1 MEQKSVLI
9 IGGGIAGI
17 QASLDLANRG
27 FQVYLVEKSPSIG
40 GRMAQLDK
48 TFPTMDC
55 SMCIL
60 APKMIECG
68 HHPNVKLL
76 TYSEVKEVKGSV
88 GNFKVKVLKKP
99 RFVDES
105 KCTGCG
111 ICSEKC
117 PAKKVPNEFDMNLGM
132 RKAIYMPFPQ
142 AVPRVVTID
151 KDDCLMFQKG
161 VCEICQKFCQ
171 AGAVDFDQQPEEI
184 TLNVGAIIVAT
195 GFDMFDPKQITPFGY
210 KRYKDVITA
219 MELER
224 LLCASGPT
232 GGHLIRPSDGK
243 KPESIAFIQ
252 CVGSRDRREWINNA
266 YCSSICCKY
275 AVKDA
280 VLIKEHD
287 PHAMITIFYIDM
299 RAFGRGF
306 QEFVNRA
313 KAEYGIKFT
322 RSNPGEIT
330 EEPETKRLTIWFED
344 NVTRTVKSLTFDLVV
359 LCTALVPRKDADEL
373 AKILGIQT
381 DNYRFLK
388 SPDLVARPVDTTV
401 PGIFACGY
409 CLGPKTGDI
418 PDSVTQASAAAARTA
433 EVLAEVKKQ

>member
-1 MEQKSVLI
+1 MEHKSVLI

-117 PAKKVPNEFDMNLGM
+117 PIKVPNEFDMNLGM
-132 RKAIYMPFPQ
+132 RKTIYMPFLQ
-142 AVPRVVTID
+142 AVPRVATID
-151 KDDCLMFQKG
+151 KDNCLLFQKG

-195 GFDMFDPKQITPFGY
+195 GFDMFNPEQIPPFGY
-210 KRYKDVITA
+210 KHYKDVITA

-232 GGHLIRPSDGK
+232 GGQLVRPSDGK
-243 KPESIAFIQ
+243 MPKSIAFIQ

-287 PHAMITIFYIDM
+287 SHAMITIFYIDM

-313 KAEYGIKFT
+313 KAEYGINFT

-330 EEPETKRLTIWFED
+330 EDPETKRLTIWFED

-359 LCTALVPRKDADEL
+359 LCTALVPRKDSAEL
-373 AKILGIQT
+373 AKTLGIET
-381 DNYRFLK
+381 DNYRFFK
-388 SPDLVARPVDTTV
+388 SPDLISRPVDTTV

-418 PDSVTQASAAAARTA
+418 PDSVTQASAAAARIA
-433 EVLAEVKKQ
+433 EVLAEVTKQ

>member
-1 MEQKSVLI
+1 MEHKSVLI

-117 PAKKVPNEFDMNLGM
+117 PAKVPNEFDMNLGM

-142 AVPRVVTID
+142 AVPRVATID
-151 KDDCLMFQKG
+151 KDNCLLFQKG
-161 VCEICQKFCQ
+161 VCEICQKFCEP
-171 AGAVDFDQQPEEI
+171 GAVDFDQQPEEI

-195 GFDMFDPKQITPFGY
+195 GFDMFNPEQIPPFGY

-232 GGHLIRPSDGK
+232 GGHLVRPSDGK
-243 KPESIAFIQ
+243 MPKSIAFIQ

-287 PHAMITIFYIDM
+287 PRAMITIFYIDM

-313 KAEYGIKFT
+313 KAEYGINFT

-330 EEPETKRLTIWFED
+330 EDPETKRLTIWFED
-344 NVTRTVKSLTFDLVV
+344 TVTRTVKSLTFDLVV
-359 LCTALVPRKDADEL
+359 LCTALVPRKDSAEL
-373 AKILGIQT
+373 AKILGIET
-381 DNYRFLK
+381 DNYRFFK
-388 SPDLVARPVDTTV
+388 SPDSVARPVDTTV

-433 EVLAEVKKQ
+433 EVLAEVTKQ

>member
-1 MEQKSVLI
+1 MEYKSVLI

-27 FQVYLVEKSPSIG
+27 FQAYLVEKSPSIG

-117 PAKKVPNEFDMNLGM
+117 PAKVPNEFEMNLGM
-132 RKAIYMPFPQ
+132 RKAIYMPFQQ
-142 AVPRVVTID
+142 AVPRVATID
-151 KDDCLMFQKG
+151 KDNCLLFQKG
-161 VCEICQKFCQ
+161 VCEICQKLCQ

-195 GFDMFDPKQITPFGY
+195 GFDMFNPEQIPPFGY
-210 KRYKDVITA
+210 KRHKDVITA

-232 GGHLIRPSDGK
+232 GGHLIRPSDDK
-243 KPESIAFIQ
+243 TPKSIAFIQ

-287 PHAMITIFYIDM
+287 PRAMITIFYIDM

-313 KAEYGIKFT
+313 KAEYGINFT

-344 NVTRTVKSLTFDLVV
+344 TVTRTVKSLTFDLVV
-359 LCTALVPRKDADEL
+359 LCTALVPRKDSVEL
-373 AKILGIQT
+373 AKILGIET
-381 DNYRFLK
+381 DNYRFFK
-388 SPDLVARPVDTTV
+388 SPDLVARPIDTTV

>member
-1 MEQKSVLI
+1 MENESVLI

-27 FQVYLVEKSPSIG
+27 FQIYLVEKSPSLG

-88 GNFKVKVLKKP
+88 GNFEVKVLKRP
-99 RFVDES
+99 RFIDES

-117 PAKKVPNEFDMNLGM
+117 PIKVPNEFDMGLGM
-132 RKAIYMPFPQ
+132 RKAVYMPFPQ
-142 AVPRVVTID
+142 AVPRIATID
-151 KDDCLMFQKG
+151 EDNCLLLRKG

-171 AGAVDFDQQPEEI
+171 AGAVDFNQQPEEI
-184 TLNVGAIIVAT
+184 ALNVGAIIVAT
-195 GFDMFDPKQITPFGY
+195 GFDMFNPEQIPPFGY
-210 KRYKDVITA
+210 KGYKDVITA

-232 GGHLIRPSDGK
+232 GGQLVRPSDGK
-243 KPESIAFIQ
+243 KP
-252 CVGSRDRREWINNA
+252 
-266 YCSSICCKY
+266 
-275 AVKDA
+275 

-287 PHAMITIFYIDM
+287 PNAMITIFYIDM

-313 KAEYGIKFT
+313 KSEYGINFT

-330 EEPETKRLTIWFED
+330 EDPETKRLTIWFED
-344 NVTRTVKSLTFDLVV
+344 NVTRTVKKLNFDLVV
-359 LCTALVPRKDADEL
+359 LCTALVPRRDSDEL
-373 AKILGIQT
+373 AKILGIET
-381 DNYRFLK
+381 DDYRFFK
-388 SPDLVARPVDTTV
+388 SADSVARAVDTTV
-401 PGIFACGY
+401 QGIFACGY

-418 PDSVTQASAAAARTA
+418 PDSVTQASAAAARVA
-433 EVLAEVKKQ
+433 EVFAEVTK

>member
-1 MEQKSVLI
+1 MEHKSVLI

-117 PAKKVPNEFDMNLGM
+117 PTKVPNEFDMNLGM
-132 RKAIYMPFPQ
+132 RKAIYMPFLQ
-142 AVPRVVTID
+142 AVPRVATID
-151 KDDCLMFQKG
+151 KDNCLLFQKG
-161 VCEICQKFCQ
+161 VCEICQKLCQ

-195 GFDMFDPKQITPFGY
+195 GFDMFNPEQIPPFGY

-232 GGHLIRPSDGK
+232 GGHLVRPSDGK
-243 KPESIAFIQ
+243 TPKSIAFIQ

-287 PHAMITIFYIDM
+287 PRAMITIFYIDM

-313 KAEYGIKFT
+313 KAEYGINFT

-330 EEPETKRLTIWFED
+330 EDPETKRLTIWFED
-344 NVTRTVKSLTFDLVV
+344 TVTRTVKSLTFDLVV
-359 LCTALVPRKDADEL
+359 LCTALVPRKDSAEL
-373 AKILGIQT
+373 AKILGIET
-381 DNYRFLK
+381 DNYRFFK